1 MNRLWFAIGLALGIH
16 GLLFATEPDWLKG
29 RPIQKPVSRV
39 VTLTLAYKQVLREE
53 PKPATKVPEVSP
65 EKVVSPAEKKRA
77 ESTTDQN
84 PPKKPLQQ
92 MPKTVEKVTKRT
104 EHPKRVAR
112 PQKRIAKS
120 LRPKKDSLPKAIS
133 ESSPQPRSAQ
143 FLGKELSEVPE
154 RPKDLPSAA
163 ASDIKEE
170 AVVKQADQIA
180 AVPPATPLQEARP
193 LYRRNPPPRYPRL
206 AEKRGYEGTVVLEVL
221 VDQRGK
227 VGDLRVLS
235 SSGYNVLDRAALAA
249 VKDWSFEPASR
260 GDEKVEMWVKI
271 PIRFQLK

>member
-1 MNRLWFAIGLALGIH
+1 VKRLWFATGLALGIH
-16 GLLFATEPDWLKG
+16 GLLFATEPEWLKG
-29 RPIQKPVSRV
+29 RPIQAPVSRV

-53 PKPATKVPEVSP
+53 PKPATKVPEISP
-65 EKVVSPAEKKRA
+65 KKIVSPAEKKRL
-77 ESTTDQN
+77 ESATDQK
-84 PPKKPLQQ
+84 PPKQK
-92 MPKTVEKVTKRT
+92 PKTEEKVTKPRKP
-104 EHPKRVAR
+104 PKRVAS
-112 PQKRIAKS
+112 PQKPIAKS
-120 LRPKKDSLPKAIS
+120 LRPKKESLPKVIS
-133 ESSPQPRSAQ
+133 ESNPQPRSAQ
-143 FLGKELSEVPE
+143 FLGKEPSEVPE
-154 RPKDLPSAA
+154 RPRDFPSAA

-170 AVVKQADQIA
+170 AVLKQADQMA

-249 VKDWSFEPASR
+249 VKDWSFEPASS
-260 GDEKVEMWVKI
+260 GDEKVETWVKI
-271 PIRFQLK
+271 PIRFQLN